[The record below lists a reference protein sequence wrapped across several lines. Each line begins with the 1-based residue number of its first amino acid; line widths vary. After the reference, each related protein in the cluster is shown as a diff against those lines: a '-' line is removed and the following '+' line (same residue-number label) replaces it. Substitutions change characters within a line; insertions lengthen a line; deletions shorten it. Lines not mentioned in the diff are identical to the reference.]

1 MILVSQWKMFE
12 KANVEGWKSLIPF
25 YREYCFCK
33 IVMGSG
39 WLFLLNLVPCV
50 NLIFHIIL
58 SINTAKA
65 YSKGIGFGIL
75 TIFFA
80 PIMYMILGFSVT
92 KYVGP
97 QK

>member
-1 MILVSQWKMFE
+1 M
-12 KANVEGWKSLIPF
+12 
-25 YREYCFCK
+25 
-33 IVMGSG
+33 
-39 WLFLLNLVPCV
+39 LNLVPCV

-65 YSKGIGFGIL
+65 YSKGTGFGIL

-80 PIMYMILGFSVT
+80 PIMYMILEFLDT
-92 KYVGP
+92 EYVGS